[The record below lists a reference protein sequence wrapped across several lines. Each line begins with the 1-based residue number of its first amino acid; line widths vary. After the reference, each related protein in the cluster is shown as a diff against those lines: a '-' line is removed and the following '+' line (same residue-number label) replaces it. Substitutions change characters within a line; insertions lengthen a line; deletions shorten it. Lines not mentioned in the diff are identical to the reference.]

1 MNQIKLSPRLQTI
14 ADFVPHGAKC
24 ADIGTDHGYIPVYL
38 VQNGICTSVI
48 ASDINKGPSESAIR
62 SGQYYGVDD
71 KIRYICAPGLDG
83 ILKGEV
89 DTIII
94 AGMGGE
100 TIIQILQDAP
110 WLDES
115 ITLILQPQSKIEL
128 LQRYLSLRGFVPDK
142 AKLVKDAG
150 KLYLAFRA
158 TILDAVCDDYFLNL
172 LDDDELKNEYID
184 SHLKQLKVRAHGLKT
199 AGKENEEYF
208 EIQKKIE
215 YLSSKRR

>member
-1 MNQIKLSPRLQTI
+1 MYHIKLSTRLQTI
-14 ADFVPHGAKC
+14 ADFVPNGSKC

-38 VQNGICTSVI
+38 VQNGKCSSVI
-48 ASDINKGPSESAIR
+48 ASDIRKGPIESAVR

-100 TIIQILQDAP
+100 TIIQILQNAP
-110 WLDES
+110 WLDKS
-115 ITLILQPQSKIEL
+115 ITLILQPQSKIDL

-142 AKLVKDAG
+142 AKLVKDAC
-150 KLYLAFRA
+150 KLYIAFTA
-158 TILDAVCDDYFLNL
+158 TVSDEVCDDYFLNL
-172 LDDDELKNEYID
+172 LDDNELKDEFID
-184 SHLKQLKVRAHGLKT
+184 SHLKQLRIRDDGLKT
-199 AGKENEEYF
+199 AGKENEEYL